1 MSQSSSHRNN
11 DSSSEILDNSDLEE
25 YDSSTSSDSP
35 SPAQKLNLSA
45 EETDDMKYDELSEHK
60 LESCSYSARDRFT
73 IEYIQMPSKSLRGLY
88 QVFVK
93 LTFTANKGK
102 QNHPIVTHGTGETL
116 KIAKARA
123 AERALKH
130 LDLMLSVP

>member
-1 MSQSSSHRNN
+1 MSQTSSHSNN
-11 DSSSEILDNSDLEE
+11 DSSSEILDNSDLED
-25 YDSSTSSDSP
+25 YDSSSSDSP
-35 SPAQKLNLSA
+35 SLAQKLDLSA
-45 EETDDMKYDELSEHK
+45 VETDDLKYDEDSEK
-60 LESCSYSARDRFT
+60 NLQCSSKKHGFT
-73 IEYIQMPSKSLRGLY
+73 IEYIPLPSKSLRGLY

-116 KIAKARA
+116 KIARARA